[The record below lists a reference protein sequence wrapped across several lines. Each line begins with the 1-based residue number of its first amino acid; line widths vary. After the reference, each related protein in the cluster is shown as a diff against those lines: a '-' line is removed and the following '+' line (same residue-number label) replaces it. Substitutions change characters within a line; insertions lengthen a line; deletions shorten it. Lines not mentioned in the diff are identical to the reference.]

1 MLPATARVRTAAEHR
16 VVARRGRRSSSGPV
30 TVRIVLPSGVDMAIE
45 DQGVGRFR
53 ARAGTVVPKSVGSA
67 VRRNRVRRQL
77 RHLLAERLPSLPPG
91 AAVVVRVAASPS
103 LPGPWAELAA
113 DLDRAWAGATA
124 VRERRPHGRLA

>member
-1 MLPATARVRTAAEHR
+1 M
-16 VVARRGRRSSSGPV
+16 ARRGRRASSGPV
-30 TVRIVLPSGVDMAIE
+30 TVRILLPSGPDTAIE
-45 DQGVGRFR
+45 DHGVGRFR

-124 VRERRPHGRLA
+124 VRERRPRGRSA